1 MATDVCPIAVFIHLS
16 LPHSFFMLITDPNYR
31 LPQLTARQY
40 DNTFR
45 SGANQPGLITARD
58 QLTRQSVNCVVK
70 FRGAERMTTEACARE
85 LLAAFIAQEWGIR
98 VVEPVLV
105 DVRPEFVELE
115 RGKPHYQLLVNSI
128 GLNVGSV
135 YIRGY
140 DTIPVY
146 QPLNDVE
153 LPQAQHITLFD
164 IFIQNADRRIEKPNL
179 MSNGQELVIYDHEL
193 AFSFIQALFRNPT
206 PYQLREHDRGWIE
219 NLFLLHKIKRFPLP
233 ETSILQ
239 AISRLDNN
247 FWDRAFD
254 LIPSAWRTDQLTE
267 IRSFL
272 TQIVNN
278 ADVFLQS
285 IKPFLG

>member
-1 MATDVCPIAVFIHLS
+1 MRSVDEPTIVFIHSILS
-16 LPHSFFMLITDPNYR
+16 FMLITDPNYR

-40 DNTFR
+40 DDTFT

-58 QLTRQSVNCVVK
+58 QQTRQSVNCVVK

-85 LLAAFIAQEWGIR
+85 LLAAFIAKQWGIR

-105 DVRPEFVELE
+105 DIGPEFVELE
-115 RGKPHYQLLVNSI
+115 RGKPHYQLLAKSI

-135 YIRGY
+135 YVRGY

-153 LPQAQHITLFD
+153 LPQAQHIVLFD
-164 IFIQNADRRIEKPNL
+164 LFIQNADRRVEKPNL
-179 MSNGQELVIYDHEL
+179 MANGQELVIYDHEL

-206 PYQLREHDRGWIE
+206 PYQLREQDRAWIE
-219 NLFLLHKIKRFPLP
+219 NLFLLSKIKRFPLP
-233 ETSILQ
+233 EPAILQ
-239 AISRLDNN
+239 AIGRLDNN
-247 FWDRAFD
+247 FWDRAFE
-254 LIPSAWRTDQLTE
+254 LIPSEWRTDQLPE

-272 TQIVNN
+272 TEIVNN
-278 ADVFLQS
+278 ADVFVQS